1 MVTLFVC
8 LFVYLFICF
17 VCLFVCL
24 FICLFCLF
32 ICFCLVVCLS
42 VYLFVYLFLFV
53 YLSVFV
59 CLFVGFCLFGFCFC
73 CFVFVCLF
81 VFVCFVLFV
90 YLVFVSL
97 FICFCLVICFVCLF
111 VCLSLPP
118 PLACLFVCLSAYQS
132 VTYPVERHCPKISDR
147 KHPEAWLLSLRSD
160 NEWQYDSIWH
170 RAVRITGACYHVRR
184 QNEHEVSWLLH
195 ILRYLFDDVLTT
207 QHSMNV
213 ERQIAVTSLLTLQ
226 QKPDTAD
233 VGKEHTV
240 SFFRRNLLSLWG
252 RQIVSASVIMQTVHK
267 LEAFVIMGQNWVINI
282 VTPCAGC
289 CQLVCSV
296 ISGDVQ

>member
-1 MVTLFVC
+1 MVT
-8 LFVYLFICF
+8 Y
-17 VCLFVCL
+17 LFVCL
-24 FICLFCLF
+24 FICLFVLFVYLFVCLFVCFVCLFVFVWLFVCLFICLF
-32 ICFCLVVCLS
+32 ICFCLFICLFLFVYLLVFVCLVFVFVVLFLFVS
-42 VYLFVYLFLFV
+42 FCLLIWFLFVCLFLFLFVYLFLFG
-53 YLSVFV
+53 YLFCLFI
-59 CLFVGFCLFGFCFC
+59 CLFV
-73 CFVFVCLF
+73 
-81 VFVCFVLFV
+81 
-90 YLVFVSL
+90 S
-97 FICFCLVICFVCLF
+97 
-111 VCLSLPP
+111 SPP
-118 PLACLFVCLSAYQS
+118 IACLFVCLSAYQS